1 MASGK
6 GKGNQL
12 EASVSSMWISCGNV
26 AVKIISS
33 YQDQR
38 GTSSEL
44 LWGMDSEEIT
54 LMDDGEVQ
62 AHLWKAST
70 ENRRK
75 KQ

>member
-1 MASGK
+1 MK
-6 GKGNQL
+6 L
-12 EASVSSMWISCGNV
+12 IL
-26 AVKIISS
+26 S

-62 AHLWKAST
+62 GHLWKVST
-70 ENRRK
+70 ENRRRNNKAESQNKVQQK
-75 KQ
+75 KDNFTKK